1 MIVNY
6 LTTSF
11 SAFPRR
17 LELSAGNP
25 NLFPLDDIPLL
36 APSEC
41 KHFSCYGVVR
51 SKNTT
56 IEASFPNLHGLE
68 EPGRY
73 N

>member
-25 NLFPLDDIPLL
+25 NLFPLDDIPLVAL
-36 APSEC
+36 FMLRRDQ
-41 KHFSCYGVVR
+41 K
-51 SKNTT
+51 
-56 IEASFPNLHGLE
+56 
-68 EPGRY
+68 
-73 N
+73 